1 MMRLEEQK
9 IVIIRDINNKDE
21 ILEELRFLYTDEDF
35 SGNNGKEFTWEEAL
49 ENGFVSSQDYVID
62 QLKKSDLKGVD
73 LVKKFFEDWL
83 DSDGYYTDWNLEVTD
98 VNGTTVISVAIVIGD

>member
-1 MMRLEEQK
+1 MKLEQR
-9 IVIIRDINNKDE
+9 IVIIRNTNNKDE

-35 SGNNGKEFTWEEAL
+35 NGNNGKEFTWEVAL

-62 QLKKSDLKGVD
+62 QLKKSDLEGVD
-73 LVKKFFEDWL
+73 LVKKFFVDWL

-98 VNGTTVISVAIVIGD
+98 VNGATVISVAIVIGD